1 MSTASIFSERM
12 KKPNSMYLQKS
23 IVNLINPKILKDD
36 LNDFLAITY
45 PGRSYR
51 NKGHQNIS
59 AYFKQV
65 RIQTGI
71 EFSPQVFSPNISWA
85 KENLQREFNRKIKT
99 NYPPQSSTYIKWDG
113 FIKNL
118 FLEYDMI
125 GMRSFQNYVWKK
137 TGADQ
142 SRTLVISA
150 NIDSVG
156 KTQKPRR
163 FYIRVIFLVHLIM
176 RVVLLVYL
184 TLQRF

>member
-1 MSTASIFSERM
+1 MASIFSERM

-23 IVNLINPKILKDD
+23 IVNLINPKILKED

-59 AYFKQV
+59 AYFEQIKFKQV
-65 RIQTGI
+65 LSLKTKCFHPILVGQKKI
-71 EFSPQVFSPNISWA
+71 CSESLII
-85 KENLQREFNRKIKT
+85 KIKT
-99 NYPPQSSTYIKWDG
+99 NYSPQSSSTYIKWDG

-137 TGADQ
+137 TG
-142 SRTLVISA
+142 SRS
-150 NIDSVG
+150 
-156 KTQKPRR
+156 K
-163 FYIRVIFLVHLIM
+163 
-176 RVVLLVYL
+176 
-184 TLQRF
+184 